1 MDLARPARASGSSP
15 LTRGKHYVASG
26 GRVTQRLIP
35 THAGKTST
43 SSTRHPSPKAHPHS
57 RGENQGLTRDVAG
70 TEGSS
75 PLTRGKHAPGPV
87 PCHTHG
93 LIPTHAGKTP
103 CNPGTPGGARAH
115 PHSRGENTLQSRYAW
130 RRAGSSPLTR
140 GKPAGGAV
148 IPGGARAHPHSRG
161 ENRLEELSYLP
172 GPGSSPLTRGKH
184 DAGQGRQRDHGLIP
198 THAGKTAPNFR
209 PA

>member
-1 MDLARPARASGSSP
+1 MSDSVRLIPTHAGKTGWTWRGPPGPQAHPHSRGENIDIIDETPLPEGSSPLTRGKLTNHEKRIITKRLIPTHAGKTRASRATWPGPRAHPHSRGENTRRVPFHVIPTGSSP
-15 LTRGKHYVASG
+15 LTRGKHLAIQV
-26 GRVTQRLIP
+26 RL
-35 THAGKTST
+35 AA
-43 SSTRHPSPKAHPHS
+43 R
-57 RGENQGLTRDVAG
+57 
-70 TEGSS
+70 
-75 PLTRGKHAPGPV
+75 
-87 PCHTHG
+87 G

-103 CNPGTPGGARAH
+103 CNPGT
-115 PHSRGENTLQSRYAW
+115 
-130 RRAGSSPLTR
+130 
-140 GKPAGGAV
+140 
-148 IPGGARAHPHSRG
+148 PGGARAHPHSRG